1 MIWTTVPTLTLG
13 GFEGGMS
20 LRLTS
25 GAHVALR
32 IGLAVTMVCA
42 FAARAP
48 EAYAVVA
55 RGNLAV
61 TVAPNTVLSTA
72 TYTIGSFRTGNN
84 DSVTGY
90 TLTFQADT
98 DASGATSPG
107 VGDLV
112 SVSPDGLTVA
122 VTLGTP
128 IGERTT
134 FGIVLGNIVNP
145 SVAGTY
151 AIGSVTFHRPAGD
164 QTVTLGTNG
173 QYTIADAPYVS
184 MTITTPD
191 PGQSLDFGL
200 VDPGE
205 TTLPKVVSVEV
216 MSSAAYTVTRTV
228 TGDGALLGLEVN
240 GSATLAGLVGTGLAG
255 TTTFADQYTVTP
267 PWTTDPEAQLAA
279 SITYTVTQ

>member
-13 GFEGGMS
+13 GSKGGMS

-25 GAHVALR
+25 GAYAALR
-32 IGLAVTMVCA
+32 ICLVVTMACV
-42 FAARAP
+42 FATGAP

-72 TYTIGSFRTGNN
+72 SYTIGSFRTGNN
-84 DSVTGY
+84 DAVTGY
-90 TLTFQADT
+90 TLTFQTDT

-107 VGDLV
+107 AGDV
-112 SVSPDGLTVA
+112 VVVSPDGLTVT

-134 FGIVLGNIVNP
+134 FSIVLDNIVNP
-145 SVAGTY
+145 SMAGTY
-151 AIGSVTFHRPAGD
+151 AIVSVTFHRPAGD
-164 QTVTLGTNG
+164 QTVALGANG

-191 PGQSLDFGL
+191 PGQSMDFGL
-200 VDPGE
+200 VDPGV
-205 TTLPKVVSVEV
+205 TSLPKVVSIEV
-216 MSSAAYTVTRTV
+216 VSSAAYTVTRTA
-228 TGDGALLGLEVN
+228 TGDSALLGLEVN
-240 GSATLAGLVGTGLAG
+240 GSPTLTGLVGTGLVG

-267 PWTTDPEAQLAA
+267 PWTTDPETPLAA